1 MKRFFQAALLLAIVL
16 LGSCSGSKD
25 KDAATASVSAEKPK
39 VKVASVVSRPVSQI
53 QEYTATVEADIT
65 NNIAPSSPVRISKI
79 FVEVG
84 DQVKKGEK
92 LVQMDASNL
101 KNLELQLANQ
111 ESEFNR
117 VNELFKVGGASQS
130 ELDASKM
137 ALDVKKT
144 TYKNLLE
151 NTQLLSPI
159 SGIVT
164 ARNYD
169 DGDMYSASSPVLTI
183 ERITPVKL
191 LVDASESYYTQ
202 VKKGMKVSVK
212 LEVYGDEKFDG
223 IISLVYPTINPN
235 TRTFP
240 VEVKLQ
246 NSNMKVRP
254 GMFARVTL
262 DFGSKDR
269 VVVPDQSIIKQVGSG
284 DRYVYVYKDG
294 KVSYN
299 KVILGQRLGTEYE
312 LISGVENNSQVVIA
326 GQSNLNNGME
336 VDIEK

>member
-1 MKRFFQAALLLAIVL
+1 MKRFIQAALCMAVVL
-16 LGSCSGSKD
+16 LGSCTSGQEKE
-25 KDAATASVSAEKPK
+25 ATASVNAGKPK
-39 VKVASVVSRPVSQI
+39 VKVTSVLSRPVPQT
-53 QEYTATVEADIT
+53 QEYTATVEADIK
-65 NNIAPSSPVRISKI
+65 NNIAPASPVRISKI

-84 DQVKKGEK
+84 DRVKKGEK

-169 DGDMYSASSPVLTI
+169 DGDMYSASNPVLTI

-191 LVDASESYYTQ
+191 LVNASEAYFTQ

-212 LEVYGDEKFDG
+212 LDVYGDEKFDG

-299 KVILGQRLGTEYE
+299 KVQLGQRLGAEYE
-312 LISGVENNSQVVIA
+312 LISGVEHNSQVVIA

>member
-16 LGSCSGSKD
+16 LGSCSGGQD
-25 KDAATASVSAEKPK
+25 KDAAAAKADAVKPK
-39 VKVASVVSRPVSQI
+39 VKVASVVSRPVPQT
-53 QEYTATVEADIT
+53 QEYTATVEADVT

-169 DGDMYSASSPVLTI
+169 DGDMYSSGNPVLTI

-191 LVDASESYYTQ
+191 LVDASETYFTQ
-202 VKKGMKVSVK
+202 LKKGMKVSVK
-212 LEVYGDEKFDG
+212 LDVYGDEQFEG
-223 IISLVYPTINPN
+223 IITLVYPTISPN

-240 VEVKLQ
+240 VEIKLQ

-254 GMFARVTL
+254 GMFARATL
-262 DFGSKDR
+262 NFGEKDR

-299 KVILGQRLGTEYE
+299 KVVLGQRLGTEYE

-326 GQSNLNNGME
+326 GQNNLNNGAE
-336 VDIEK
+336 VQLEK

>member
-1 MKRFFQAALLLAIVL
+1 MKRFVQGALLIAIVL
-16 LGSCSGSKD
+16 FGSCSGGKD
-25 KDAATASVSAEKPK
+25 KDAATTTGAVKPNI
-39 VKVASVVSRPVSQI
+39 KVASVVSRPVPQT
-53 QEYTATVEADIT
+53 QEYTATVEADVK
-65 NNIAPSSPVRISKI
+65 NNIAPASPVRIIKI

-111 ESEFNR
+111 ESESNR
-117 VNELFKVGGASQS
+117 VDELFKVGGASQS

-144 TYKNLLE
+144 SYKNLLE
-151 NTQLLSPI
+151 NTQLLCPI

-169 DGDMYSASSPVLTI
+169 DGDMCSGGTPVLTI
-183 ERITPVKL
+183 ERISPVKL
-191 LVDASESYYTQ
+191 MINASEMYYTQ
-202 VKKGMKVSVK
+202 MKKGMKVKVK
-212 LEVYGDEKFDG
+212 LDVYGEEEFEG
-223 IISLVYPTINPN
+223 MISLVYPTIDPN

-240 VEVKLQ
+240 VEIKLQ

-262 DFGSKDR
+262 NFGEKDR

-326 GQSNLNNGME
+326 GQNNLNNGAE
-336 VDIEK
+336 VQIEK